1 MKIEAQAST
10 IGEVSKLETI
20 ETLHIKQADEMTSF
34 HTDEPVRKKK
44 LTSVVWE
51 TFTPISSSGLRD
63 GVIDSA
69 KCNLCHKTFSTRH
82 GTSSMMR
89 HAKRHAEIA
98 ATLTESTGGIRRHK
112 RHISNPQTNLT
123 DKKMIIGPQ
132 HRKDGTSHGSV
143 SFETESV
150 GGIKRQKLRN
160 LNGALIDW
168 MIHDGQDATLLQCDN
183 FLDIFTAIGIKPTFP
198 SVDMFSKIVE
208 RRYFASFH
216 RMKEYLSRSTTGRI
230 AFSCD
235 TWSGRTEKEY
245 MGIHIYWINAD
256 WECKTMQIGLEAYPT
271 TRNAYFL
278 SDLLYHVLQ
287 NQWGIANR
295 LLCGVLPMCDE
306 ASVGMGFLREKI
318 KVLIGTDSIASNW
331 NITCLGHLIHVG
343 MLAGLKEIEPEI
355 LKLRSLLSLLQSVME
370 THEHLTNKA
379 SDMVLPQIADQYQLP
394 NLDTPIHW
402 RSTIAMILNS
412 IKVKDV
418 INTLYGDTSNGM
430 NLFLLDEIEW
440 DLLFW
445 TATFFQKCIQ
455 MATCQSDQKH
465 ISLSTSLNVCKA
477 IIGLCDST
485 ASSAM
490 ELSDEVCTK
499 IQAACVKVKVSV
511 ESYQTSASSFFTLAK
526 ILDPRFSNES
536 IDKAEKKEF
545 LREMLHKNVHDTL
558 SNSQAH
564 AHSERHESSSAY
576 STFDRLLD
584 IGEGISDYAMD
595 GDEVDRFFDATL
607 IRDKRSD
614 PFLWW
619 KSNETRFPNLAKLA
633 RDILSIPATA
643 IPSGAI
649 FTEAATSRSIGSPTT
664 AGERSRTFKYASL
677 ERAWQLERQL
687 IGGKRRQDTFPFQE
701 ITELDVPA
709 TLDTTLAVSSI
720 HSAVMQSTTVK
731 ATYEESI

>member
-1 MKIEAQAST
+1 MKMETQAPAA
-10 IGEVSKLETI
+10 GEVPKLD
-20 ETLHIKQADEMTSF
+20 TLEPLNIKQAEEMTNF

-63 GVIDSA
+63 GVIDAA

-98 ATLTESTGGIRRHK
+98 ATLSETAGANRRHK
-112 RHISNPQTNLT
+112 RHNSNTQSNLT

-132 HRKDGTSHGSV
+132 HRKDKTSHGSM
-143 SFETESV
+143 SYETESV

-183 FLDIFTAIGIKPTFP
+183 FLDIFTAIGINPTFP
-198 SVDMFSKIVE
+198 SVEMYSKIVE

-216 RMKEYLSRSTTGRI
+216 RMTEYLSRSTTGRI
-230 AFSCD
+230 VFSCD
-235 TWSGRTEKEY
+235 TWSGLTDKDY
-245 MGIHIYWINAD
+245 MGIYIYWINAD
-256 WECKTMQIGLEAYPT
+256 WEYKTMQIGLEAYPST
-271 TRNAYFL
+271 GNPYFL
-278 SDLLYHVLQ
+278 SDLLYYLLQ
-287 NQWGIANR
+287 NQWGIGNQ
-295 LLCGVLPMCDE
+295 LLCGVLPVCDE

-318 KVLIGTDSIASNW
+318 KLLIGTDSIALNW

-343 MLAGLKEIEPEI
+343 MLEGLGEIEPEI
-355 LKLRSLLSLLQSVME
+355 LKLRSLLSLLQALME
-370 THEHLTNKA
+370 THEYLSIKA
-379 SDMVLPQIADQYQLP
+379 TDMVLPQIADQYQLP

-412 IKVKDV
+412 FKVKDT

-440 DLLFW
+440 DLLYW

-477 IIGLCDST
+477 IINLCEST
-485 ASSAM
+485 ASAAM
-490 ELSDEVCTK
+490 EFPDEVCTK
-499 IQAACVKVKVSV
+499 IQAVCVKVKVSL
-511 ESYQTSASSFFTLAK
+511 ESYQTNTSSFFTLAK

-536 IDKAEKKEF
+536 IDKAEKKDF

-558 SNSQAH
+558 SNSH
-564 AHSERHESSSAY
+564 AHTHTERQETSSAY
-576 STFDRLLD
+576 STFDKLLD
-584 IGEGISDYAMD
+584 IGEGMPDYTMD

-649 FTEAATSRSIGSPTT
+649 FTQAAKSRVIGSPST
-664 AGERSRTFKYASL
+664 AGERSRTFKYAAL
-677 ERAWQLERQL
+677 ERAWQLERQP
-687 IGGKRRQDTFPFQE
+687 IGGKRRQDAFPFQE
-701 ITELDVPA
+701 VGELDVSA
-709 TLDTTLAVSSI
+709 ALETNVAVNPV
-720 HSAVMQSTTVK
+720 HSTPMQSTPGKV
-731 ATYEESI
+731 TYEESI